1 MTNELHVRILRALHF
16 CGNRQW
22 NYQELIYPY
31 NTLYFVIGGDG
42 HIRVDDTV
50 TDMKS
55 GYVYLIPTQLRHD
68 IWCDTEVEKVYIDVH
83 AELFPGYDIF
93 SDTRR
98 VLTRYVG
105 TECCER
111 IRDLCGRGIREH
123 LALKGELLLALSYFM
138 KEDPQPISSDMAVF
152 LPMIEYIQ
160 ENLSARLRREE
171 LATHFGWNPSVLS
184 RTFKRVFGCG
194 VKQYTE
200 KLLTLRLSEA
210 LLETN
215 KTLQVLA
222 EEYGFSDGYYLSA
235 FFKRNMGLSPQKYRL
250 QRRS

>member
-1 MTNELHVRILRALHF
+1 
-16 CGNRQW
+16 
-22 NYQELIYPY
+22 
-31 NTLYFVIGGDG
+31 
-42 HIRVDDTV
+42 
-50 TDMKS
+50 
-55 GYVYLIPTQLRHD
+55 
-68 IWCDTEVEKVYIDVH
+68 
-83 AELFPGYDIF
+83 
-93 SDTRR
+93 
-98 VLTRYVG
+98 
-105 TECCER
+105 
-111 IRDLCGRGIREH
+111 
-123 LALKGELLLALSYFM
+123 
-138 KEDPQPISSDMAVF
+138 
-152 LPMIEYIQ
+152 MIEYIQ